1 MSTTSAPPRGVS
13 ARKPSAASAER
24 PQGRPLTALKER
36 LEADL
41 RVATKAQDPVRRETI
56 RLSLAAIHYE
66 EVARRGALDEAAVL
80 QVLGRQAKM
89 RRESID
95 AFTKGNR
102 PELAAKETAE
112 LAVLE
117 SYLPA
122 QLGEAEIEAAAKRA
136 IAETGA
142 SGAGA
147 QGKVMQKVMAELRGK
162 ADGKVVAAVVAKL
175 LSGEGGPAK

>member
-1 MSTTSAPPRGVS
+1 MTP
-13 ARKPSAASAER
+13 
-24 PQGRPLTALKER
+24 LKER

-41 RVATKAQDPVRRETI
+41 RVATKAQDPIRRETI

-66 EVARRGALDEAAVL
+66 EVARRGPLDEAAVL

-89 RRESID
+89 RRESIE
-95 AFTKGNR
+95 AFTKGDR

-112 LAVLE
+112 LAVLD

-122 QLGEAEIEAAAKRA
+122 PLGEAEIEAGARRA
-136 IAETGA
+136 IAEIGA
-142 SGAGA
+142 AGPGA

-162 ADGKVVAAVVAKL
+162 ADGKIVAVVVAKL
-175 LSGEGGPAK
+175 LSGEAGLRPAEAAGATRTEQAKPVK